1 MKLAVL
7 GTDSEIIQLALAA
20 KSAGHEIAWLGD
32 LRPADEAHF
41 RPFAPTVATSGD
53 WELLLDQA
61 TADAVLVGRGT
72 ASAELREEQLKRL
85 VAASVPL
92 LVVHPTG
99 HSVLTYYELDM
110 TRRESHDTLRHFNPL
125 ISHPIIPTL
134 AAWVEKGHETIG
146 TIQQIACQR
155 EVSSKSRI
163 DVLHW
168 LSRDA
173 ELLAA
178 IAGNIRHVSGVGPRD
193 TAASYS
199 SLQVQLTTPRL
210 SSLRWS
216 VVPSSGASQGELQF
230 VGEHGTIIVR
240 IPADPA
246 DEQRASWQVDTVVAG
261 QHRQE
266 SLQPFDAPRL
276 AIEQLAAAV
285 ADSDTERRAAASTWP
300 AATQSMEVVD
310 AVELSLQKGRTIEVH
325 QQQLTEQLAF
335 RGTMAAL
342 GCGLLLV
349 GFAVVILAGLVGIF
363 ESRERDRLIPQ
374 WPLLLLAALAFFL
387 LLQIVPL
394 LATKRKVTKSP
405 RGPTSKEAV

>member
-1 MKLAVL
+1 MRLAVL
-7 GTDSEIIQLALAA
+7 GTDPETIQLALAA
-20 KSAGHEIAWLGD
+20 NSAGHEIAWLGD
-32 LRPADEAHF
+32 IRPEDEA
-41 RPFAPTVATSGD
+41 RVRQIDSPDSTSGD

-72 ASAELREEQLKRL
+72 ARADLREEQLKRL

-110 TRRESHDTLRHFNPL
+110 TRRESHDILRHFNPL
-125 ISHPIIPTL
+125 VGHPTIPTMVN
-134 AAWVEKGHETIG
+134 WIDNGHETIG
-146 TIQQIACQR
+146 TLHQIACQR
-155 EVSSKSRI
+155 EIASKSRA

-168 LSRDA
+168 LARDS

-178 IAGNIRHVSGVGPRD
+178 IAGNIRHVSAVGPRD

-210 SSLRWS
+210 PSLRWS
-216 VVPSSGASQGELQF
+216 VVPSSGASKGELQF
-230 VGEHGTIIVR
+230 VGEKGTITVR
-240 IPADPA
+240 IPADSA
-246 DEQRASWQVDTVVAG
+246 DGPRAGWQVDTVVAG
-261 QHRQE
+261 EQRHE
-266 SLQPFDAPRL
+266 SLPPFDAPRL
-276 AIEQLAAAV
+276 AIEQLATAV
-285 ADSDTERRAAASTWP
+285 AEPDSERRSAASTWP

-349 GFAVVILAGLVGIF
+349 VFAAVVLAGLAGIF
-363 ESRERDRLIPQ
+363 ESKERDRLIPQ
-374 WPLLLLAALAFFL
+374 WPILLLAALAFFL
-387 LLQIVPL
+387 LLQVVPL
-394 LATKRKVTKSP
+394 LATMRKATKTP
-405 RGPTSKEAV
+405 PGPTSNKAE